1 MRLLDYLL
9 TFKIKENFF
18 CYTPHPHL
26 SEKDWKDYGTYECK
40 IGFYK
45 DELGF
50 ISNNILSKI
59 FLSKK
64 FLSFKEVFPSDK
76 KFSITIP
83 SIHPIQ
89 KWDPVMEPFVFN
101 GVSFEKA
108 IDSRKKA
115 LVDLERLSKKD
126 KEDNDN
132 EYEKILK
139 KHNLI
144 SLTNDGL
151 NDENVRYFIE
161 DYLYEVF
168 FEHNYINFKLPKL
181 PGFGPVINDNFFLV
195 KKKSGKNATIF
206 YLDTGNL
213 MNVKD
218 ILIKEI

>member
-18 CYTPHPHL
+18 RYTPHPHL

-45 DELGF
+45 NELGF

-64 FLSFKEVFPSDK
+64 FLSFKEVFPSNK
-76 KFSITIP
+76 KFSISIP
-83 SIHPIQ
+83 SIHPIH
-89 KWDPVMEPFVFN
+89 KLDPVMEPFAFN

-115 LVDLERLSKKD
+115 LVDLERLSKND
-126 KEDNDN
+126 KEDNNDRN
-132 EYEKILK
+132 KVLK
-139 KHNLI
+139 KHSLI
-144 SLTNDGL
+144 SLTNDGY
-151 NDENVRYFIE
+151 NDDNVSYFS
-161 DYLYEVF
+161 DDHLYEVF
-168 FEHNYINFKLPKL
+168 FEHNYTNYKLPKL
-181 PGFGPVINDNFFLV
+181 RGFGPDSNDNFFLV
-195 KKKSGKNATIF
+195 KKKLGKNATIF

-218 ILIKEI
+218 ILIKER